1 MRLTNTAANY
11 GLIARSFHWLMAL
24 LILTMI
30 PLGKIANTAPFSTDA
45 EFARK
50 FMLFSLHKTLGVTL
64 FGLAVLRILWA
75 LRQTKPGPL
84 HPERRAEIFLGSV
97 THWLLYSALIL
108 VPLTGWIEHAAI
120 PGLAPIWW
128 PFGQSLP
135 FVTASELM
143 FNTFSALHRAFGKV
157 LILAIGLHLAGA
169 LKHQFWDRD
178 STLRRMWSGQTADRT
193 TAAPAHLGPI
203 AVALLVWI
211 SAVGLGLT
219 LGQR

>member
-1 MRLTNTAANY
+1 MHLTNTSANY

-30 PLGKIANTAPFSTDA
+30 PLGKWANLAPFTNDA

-50 FMLFSLHKTLGVTL
+50 FMLFSIHKTLGVTL
-64 FGLAVLRILWA
+64 FGLALLRILWA
-75 LRQTKPGPL
+75 IWQPKPGAL
-84 HPERRAEIFLGSV
+84 HPERRAENLLAAV
-97 THWLLYSALIL
+97 THWLLYSALVL

-135 FVTASELM
+135 FVTASEWM

-157 LILAIGLHLAGA
+157 LILAIALHIAGA
-169 LKHQFWDRD
+169 LKHQFLDKD
-178 STLRRMWSGQTADRT
+178 ATLRRMWSG
-193 TAAPAHLGPI
+193 TAANAESGHSTNLI
-203 AVALLVWI
+203 AFVIAMLIWLVAI
-211 SAVGLGLT
+211 GAGLT
-219 LGQR
+219 LGQT